1 MSNKINSME
10 QTKSLSAPLK
20 RITVLDALRGFALL
34 GVILIHMLQRFG
46 INAIPSEQTDP
57 LFPALDE
64 AIQWVG
70 QNIIMGR
77 FINIFAFLFGLSFF
91 IQMDSAAR
99 KGIDFRKRFV
109 WRMLLL
115 FLLGILAHSFYS
127 LEIISVYAVFGLL
140 MIPLYRFKN
149 WTLVALACLL
159 LVGTPRIIQATVNN
173 KAISEQTEDRLISG
187 NGQQAPAAVPEY
199 IANPSFLNSAKHNYE
214 ERLEGKL
221 NYQFGMVGR
230 GYVTL
235 ALFILGLV
243 VGRLRFF
250 EAVGAKKKRNVL
262 LFVGF
267 VSAALLIGWIKS
279 MIPPVELRTLF
290 NPAGTYISPE
300 LLTVQA
306 LNDINLVLFSGAM
319 TMGFII
325 LYQTKSIGGYLDALS
340 PYGRMGLTNYIM
352 QGVIGS
358 LLFSMWAFGPIFS
371 GWHPTE
377 LFALGIIIYVAQIIF
392 SKYWLTYFLYG
403 PLEWL
408 WRSATYL
415 KRQPFRK
422 TAPLK
427 QMESRKA
434 GKMEQP
440 AYDSQQ

>member
-1 MSNKINSME
+1 ME
-10 QTKSLSAPLK
+10 HTRSLSSPLK

-46 INAIPSEQTDP
+46 IYAVPSEQTDP
-57 LFPALDE
+57 LFPAMDE
-64 AIQWVG
+64 AIQWIG

-115 FLLGILAHSFYS
+115 FILGILAHAFYS

-140 MIPLYRFKN
+140 MIRLYRFKN
-149 WTLVALACLL
+149 WALVALACLL
-159 LVGTPRIIQATVNN
+159 LVGAPRIIQATINN
-173 KAISEQTEDRLISG
+173 NAISEQTDDRRTSG
-187 NGQQAPAAVPEY
+187 NGQAPAVVPEY

-214 ERLEGKL
+214 QRLEGKL

-250 EAVGAKKKRNVL
+250 EAVGAKKNRNVL
-262 LFVGF
+262 LFAGF
-267 VSAALLIGWIKS
+267 VSAALLIGWIQS
-279 MIPPVELRTLF
+279 LIPPVELRTLF
-290 NPAGTYISPE
+290 SPAGTYISPA
-300 LLTVQA
+300 LLTVKA
-306 LNDINLVLFSGAM
+306 LDDINLVLFSGAL
-319 TMGFII
+319 TMGFIL
-325 LYQTKSIGGYLDALS
+325 LYQTKSIGNYLDVLS

-358 LLFSMWAFGPIFS
+358 LLFSMWAFGPVFS

-377 LFALGIIIYVAQIIF
+377 LFVLGIIIYIAQIIL

-408 WRSATYL
+408 WRSATYM

-422 TAPLK
+422 TGPSE
-427 QMESRKA
+427 QMESRKT
-434 GKMEQP
+434 GKLEQP
-440 AYDSQQ
+440 AFNTKQ